1 MRLSD
6 LRPNPGARHTHK
18 RVGRGHGSGRVKTS
32 GRGQKG
38 QKARTGS
45 SIPAYFEGGQN
56 RFSQRMPYLG
66 GFKNPFRKEYVIIN
80 VEDLRVFDAGAAIT
94 GAALAEKGLIRPR
107 EAKGLLKIL
116 GQGKLDRPLQ
126 ITAHKVSAKARA
138 RIEAAGGSVSLIE
151 TPVRAKTK
159 RSKNPPPE
167 SSAGTSTPPTGPESS
182 AGAPTS
188 PTGPA

>member
-6 LRPNPGARHTHK
+6 LRPNPGARQRHK

-45 SIPAYFEGGQN
+45 NIPAYFEGGQN

-66 GFKNPFRKEYVIIN
+66 GFKNPSAKSTSSSTSATWS
-80 VEDLRVFDAGAAIT
+80 VFEAGDAVT
-94 GAALAEKGLIRPR
+94 GETLAEKGLIRAR

-116 GQGKLDRPLQ
+116 GEGELDRALNV
-126 ITAHKVSAKARA
+126 TAHKVSAKARA
-138 RIEAAGGSVSLIE
+138 AHRGRRAAPS
-151 TPVRAKTK
+151 R
-159 RSKNPPPE
+159 
-167 SSAGTSTPPTGPESS
+167 
-182 AGAPTS
+182 
-188 PTGPA
+188 